1 MRMCIPQDTQ
11 MSEIFRMAGITPTLL
26 QTQGLIGR
34 IGIIGVGAVAFFG
47 FARAVGAA
55 PFAGEEGTVGG
66 EAGGEDPDVEFD
78 HCPDVYGDVGPC
90 RRC

>member
-1 MRMCIPQDTQ
+1 MRMRISQDTQ
-11 MSEIFRMAGITPTLL
+11 MSKIFRMARIARTLV

-55 PFAGEEGTVGG
+55 SFAGKEGTIGW
-66 EAGGEDPDVEFD
+66 EAGGEDTDVEFD

-90 RRC
+90 GRC